1 MPASY
6 GPFHYIHSPV
16 LGRRVRCGLASF
28 GGHMDYSS
36 YKHMKFERRD
46 RILTITLNRPP
57 MNPIHYELH
66 NELARLWYQVQ
77 LDHEADVVI
86 FTGAGEVFSAGGD
99 IPMMQKRIDNPE
111 LFNQK
116 NLEMKQM
123 IFGLIELEKPVIARI
138 NGDCIGLGATLALL
152 CDIMIAVDD
161 ARFCDPHVKMG
172 YVAGDGGAI
181 IWPQLIGYA
190 RAKEYLLT
198 GNMLDAKEAE
208 RIGLINYA
216 VPRDQL
222 DAKVNAF
229 ADKLANGAA
238 KAIKWTKTSMNI
250 PLRQLAHSMLD
261 ASLAYEALTN
271 IGPDHQEAVT
281 AFQEKRKPR
290 FSGR

>member
-1 MPASY
+1 MDHAIIFIGRLRRSLVQSLLRY
-6 GPFHYIHSPV
+6 GDPD
-16 LGRRVRCGLASF
+16 G
-28 GGHMDYSS
+28 MDYSA
-36 YKHMKFERRD
+36 YRHMSFARRG

-66 NELARLWYQVQ
+66 TELSRLWYQVQ
-77 LDHEADVVI
+77 VDQECDVVVL
-86 FTGAGEVFSAGGD
+86 TGAGKVFSAGGD
-99 IPMMQKRIDNPE
+99 IPMMQKRIDDPE
-111 LFNQK
+111 LFNLK

-172 YVAGDGGAI
+172 YVAGDGGEV
-181 IWPQLIGYA
+181 IWPQLIGFA
-190 RAKEYLLT
+190 KAKEYLLT
-198 GNMLDAKEAE
+198 GDMLDAKEAE

-216 VPRDQL
+216 VPREEL
-222 DAKVNAF
+222 DAKVAAF

-238 KAIKWTKTSMNI
+238 KAIKWTKTSMNM
-250 PLRQLAHSMLD
+250 PLRQLAHSMMD

-271 IGPDHQEAVT
+271 IGRDHQEAVT

-290 FSGR
+290 FTGR

>member
-1 MPASY
+1 
-6 GPFHYIHSPV
+6 
-16 LGRRVRCGLASF
+16 
-28 GGHMDYSS
+28 MDYSAF
-36 YKHMKFERRD
+36 KHMAFERRD

-77 LDHEADVVI
+77 LDHESDVII

-99 IPMMQKRIDNPE
+99 IPMMQKRIDDPE
-111 LFNQK
+111 LFNRK

-152 CDIMIAVDD
+152 CDITIAVED
-161 ARFCDPHVKMG
+161 ARFGDPHVKMG

-198 GNMLDAKEAE
+198 GDMLDAKEAE
-208 RIGLINYA
+208 RIGLISRA

-222 DAKVNAF
+222 DAKVNAI
-229 ADKLANGAA
+229 AQKLVNGAT
-238 KAIKWTKTSMNI
+238 KAIKWTKASINL

-271 IGPDHQEAVT
+271 VGADHQEAVK

-290 FSGR
+290 FTGR